1 MMRAG
6 PSFSLKPQG
15 ATPLLIAALVFA
27 FVAGLGARAQ
37 ALDDRNEALD
47 DIEQPADV
55 APGGIEA
62 PSEDTLAAPDEL
74 NPDSLMRP
82 DIKQGGE
89 DAPPPHSAGESKQDK
104 LGGSTGDLPL
114 PAPLERPKMLGQL
127 YAQLPKA
134 RDAQAAA
141 PIIKAIEN
149 LWRLSGSPTVDLL
162 MHRAE
167 RLAKGEDL
175 DLALKIIDATV
186 DIAPDEAEAWH
197 LRARVHY
204 LKKDY
209 ELAIAD
215 LKRALDRDPLH
226 YGANN
231 DLGIALEAIGAKKE
245 ALQAYRKAIAV
256 NPFLDD
262 TKRAVEELR
271 REVEGQD
278 I

>member
-1 MMRAG
+1 MRAG
-6 PSFSLKPQG
+6 PSFYLRPQG

-27 FVAGLGARAQ
+27 FVAGLGAPAQ
-37 ALDDRNEALD
+37 ALDDAMEAPA
-47 DIEQPADV
+47 DIEEPAETL
-55 APGGIEA
+55 PGGIEA
-62 PSEDTLAAPDEL
+62 PSEDDLVEPDEL
-74 NPDSLMRP
+74 DPDALMRP
-82 DIKQGGE
+82 DIKEGGE
-89 DAPPPHSAGESKQDK
+89 GAPPPHSAEESKQDK
-104 LGGSTGDLPL
+104 LDLPL
-114 PAPLERPKMLGQL
+114 PTPLERPKVLGQL
-127 YAQLPKA
+127 YEQLGKA

-141 PIIKAIEN
+141 PIMEAIED

-162 MHRAE
+162 MSRAE
-167 RLAKGEDL
+167 RLAKEEDL

-197 LRARVHY
+197 LRAKVHY

-215 LKRALDRDPLH
+215 LRRALDRDPLH

-231 DLGIALEAIGAKKE
+231 DLGVALEAIGAKKE

-256 NPFLDD
+256 NPFLGE

>member
-1 MMRAG
+1 MRTG

-27 FVAGLGARAQ
+27 FAAGLGARAQ
-37 ALDDRNEALD
+37 ALDDATD
-47 DIEQPADV
+47 APADIE
-55 APGGIEA
+55 APGEVSPGEA
-62 PSEDTLAAPDEL
+62 PSEDDLAAPDEL
-74 NPDSLMRP
+74 DPDGLMRP

-89 DAPPPHSAGESKQDK
+89 DGPPPQSTEESKQDK
-104 LGGSTGDLPL
+104 LDRPSDDLPL
-114 PAPLERPKMLGQL
+114 PTPLERPKMLGQL
-127 YAQLPKA
+127 YEQLPKA

-141 PIIKAIEN
+141 PIIEAIEH

-162 MHRAE
+162 MSRAE
-167 RLAKGEDL
+167 RLAKEEDL

-197 LRARVHY
+197 LRAKVHY
-204 LKKDY
+204 LKKEY
-209 ELAIAD
+209 HLAIAD
-215 LKRALDRDPLH
+215 LKRALEHDPLH

-231 DLGIALEAIGAKKE
+231 DLGVAFEAIGAKKE

-256 NPFLDD
+256 NPFLGE

>member
-1 MMRAG
+1 MRAG
-6 PSFSLKPQG
+6 RSFHLKSQG

-27 FVAGLGARAQ
+27 FMTGLGAPTQ
-37 ALDDRNEALD
+37 ALDDALEAPTDIEDPAEAL
-47 DIEQPADV
+47 P
-55 APGGIEA
+55 GIEA
-62 PSEDTLAAPDEL
+62 PSEDDLAAPDEL
-74 NPDSLMRP
+74 DPDGLMRP
-82 DIKQGGE
+82 DIKEGGE
-89 DAPPPHSAGESKQDK
+89 DAPPPHSAEESKQDK
-104 LGGSTGDLPL
+104 LDRSTDNLPL
-114 PAPLERPKMLGQL
+114 PTPLERPKMLGQL
-127 YAQLPKA
+127 YEQLPKA

-141 PIIKAIEN
+141 PIIEAIED

-162 MHRAE
+162 MSRAE
-167 RLAKGEDL
+167 RLAKEQDL

-197 LRARVHY
+197 LRAKVHY
-204 LKKDY
+204 LRKDY

-215 LKRALDRDPLH
+215 LRRALDRDPLH

-231 DLGIALEAIGAKKE
+231 DLGVALEAIGAKKE

-256 NPFLDD
+256 NPFLGE

>member
-1 MMRAG
+1 MRAG
-6 PSFSLKPQG
+6 PSFILKSQG

-27 FVAGLGARAQ
+27 FMIDLGAPAQ
-37 ALDDRNEALD
+37 ALDDGLEAPA
-47 DIEQPADV
+47 DIEEPAQ
-55 APGGIEA
+55 ALPGGSEA
-62 PSEDTLAAPDEL
+62 PSEDDLAAPDEL
-74 NPDSLMRP
+74 EPDGLMRP
-82 DIKQGGE
+82 DIKEGGE
-89 DAPPPHSAGESKQDK
+89 DAPPPHSAEESKQDK
-104 LGGSTGDLPL
+104 LDRSTDDLPL
-114 PAPLERPKMLGQL
+114 PTPLERPKMLGQL
-127 YAQLPKA
+127 YEQLPKA

-141 PIIKAIEN
+141 PIIEAIED

-162 MHRAE
+162 MSRAE
-167 RLAKGEDL
+167 RLAKEEDL
-175 DLALKIIDATV
+175 DLALKIIGATV
-186 DIAPDEAEAWH
+186 DLAPDEAEAWH
-197 LRARVHY
+197 LRAKVHY
-204 LKKDY
+204 LRKDY

-231 DLGIALEAIGAKKE
+231 DLGVALEAIGAKKE

-256 NPFLDD
+256 NPFLGE